1 MEDLFHRVSIRKFE
15 DKPVEAEKIQQILR
29 AGMQAP
35 SAGDQQPW
43 EFYVV
48 TDKKKNRA
56 LSEASPYAGC
66 AAGAPVVIVPVYRKN
81 GLMFPEFAQIDMSI
95 AQENMWL
102 ETDALGLGGV
112 WLAIAPLQD
121 RMDDVREVLE
131 LPDDLEAFSLFPLG
145 YPAEAHNQEM
155 RFDQNRIHYI

>member
-1 MEDLFHRVSIRKFE
+1 MDSIFHRVSVRQYE
-15 DKPVEAEKIQQILR
+15 DREVENEKILQILK

-48 TDKKKNRA
+48 TDKDTIRE
-56 LSEASPYAGC
+56 LSRVHAYSGC
-66 AAGAPVVIVPVYRKN
+66 AAGAPVVIVAAYRTK
-81 GLMFPEFAQIDMSI
+81 GLIYPEYAQIDMSI

-112 WLAIAPLQD
+112 WLGIAPIRE
-121 RMDDVREVLE
+121 RMDAVKKLLD

-145 YPAEAHNQEM
+145 YPAGTRPQRD
-155 RFDQNRIHYI
+155 RFEEDRIHYV